1 MYKTIIT
8 LISIIAFMHCSSGK
22 TNKSNAVL
30 AAALILSQS
39 SKSTSSSTI
48 TATIPA
54 DTADTVTSAPNHTGL
69 GFQDKTK
76 AINGVRGAGLSSG
89 SGDVFS
95 LTATGSTASIV
106 LEWSGKRVLNG
117 SGIDFIVFEN
127 PFLYNNNVLTVFME
141 AIIVEVSQDNVSY
154 CGFSPDY
161 TFSPETT
168 YSTNPTY
175 WKRFAGIT
183 PVLYNIESNVF
194 SGSDLYDITKT
205 GGDAFDLDNL
215 SATNDY
221 SIGCSTT
228 LRDKIKSE
236 GFVYL
241 RLTAATARTNADT
254 SANFLQDTGAFSGGP
269 DIDGVIAR
277 YRSTR

>member
-1 MYKTIIT
+1 MYQTIIVLAS
-8 LISIIAFMHCSSGK
+8 LISLINCS
-22 TNKSNAVL
+22 TNKSSKGNSLL
-30 AAALILSQS
+30 AAALLLSNS
-39 SKSTSSSTI
+39 RASTSVSSQV
-48 TATIPA
+48 TIPA
-54 DTADTVTSAPNHTGL
+54 DTADTVTSAPGDTGS

-76 AINGVRGAGLSSG
+76 AINGVRGGGFSTG
-89 SGDVFS
+89 STDVFS
-95 LTATGSTASIV
+95 LTSTGSSASIV
-106 LEWSGKRVLNG
+106 LEWKGKRVLNG

-127 PFLYNNNVLTVFME
+127 PFQYNGNASSIFME
-141 AIIVEVSQDNVSY
+141 PIIVEVSQDNISY

-183 PVLYNIESNVF
+183 PVLYNVETNPL
-194 SGSDLYDITKT
+194 SGNDLYDITKT
-205 GGDAFDLDNL
+205 GGDGFDLDNL
-215 SATNDY
+215 SGANDFN
-221 SIGCSTT
+221 IGCSTT

-241 RLTAATARTNADT
+241 RLISATARTNADT
-254 SANFLQDTGAFSGGP
+254 GSNFLQDTGAFGGGP

-277 YRSTR
+277 YRATR